1 MSSRIRNARDYNRSL
16 PAPVRWL
23 HIALAF
29 PAAALGWGRTPEC
42 RWALPT
48 VGAAAA
54 IWLLWPLDGPISEWA
69 RSIALRGDPRRELEA
84 IQQFGQGTVSVL
96 IGVAIVLAQPARAR
110 RLLDWVASAV
120 VVGVAVNLIKP
131 ILARPRPNVGD
142 PETLVGPFGKL
153 PIPSGPESYKLVSG
167 WTANYDLGSMP
178 SRHAAFA
185 VVAAVFLAAMYPRL
199 KPLFWLLAAIVC
211 VARVV
216 LGAHWPTD
224 VILGAAIAFV
234 LSDTIVRGYLG
245 VRTLDWLWVRLV
257 DRQARPALPALLAA
271 ERGRMA

>member
-1 MSSRIRNARDYNRSL
+1 M
-16 PAPVRWL
+16 
-23 HIALAF
+23 ALAI
-29 PAAALGWGRTPEC
+29 PAAALEWGRTPGC
-42 RWALPT
+42 RWVLPT
-48 VGAAAA
+48 VAAAAA

-69 RSIALRGDPRRELEA
+69 RSTALRGDPRRELEA
-84 IQQFGQGTVSVL
+84 LQQFGQGTVSAV
-96 IGVAIVLAQPARAR
+96 IGLAIVMAQPARAR

-120 VVGVAVNLIKP
+120 VVGLAVNLIKP
-131 ILARPRPNVGD
+131 ILARPRPSVGD
-142 PETLVGPFGKL
+142 PDMLVGPFGKL
-153 PIPSGPESYKLVSG
+153 PIPSGPDAFTLASG

-199 KPLFWLLAAIVC
+199 KPLLWLLAAIVC
-211 VARVV
+211 AARVV

-245 VRTLDWLWVRLV
+245 VRSLDWLWVRLV
-257 DRQARPALPALLAA
+257 DRQARPALPALLAS
-271 ERGRMA
+271 ERGPTA